1 MLISGSWTRR
11 GWSDS
16 RFVAALV
23 LVTGSVVVSF
33 DAWRDIYRIATRDEE
48 SSHIFLVPIVAA
60 WLFWVR
66 RRRLR
71 HFRPN
76 QSFAGPVGVL
86 LGWFLYSFGDTYLIQ
101 SFYHTGAVVMAIGC
115 LVTVFGARLFRE
127 FFPVFLTLVFLIPVP
142 GRVRQQIALPL
153 QTLTAQ
159 LTAEFFDI
167 IGAPVARAG
176 NTLIVNG
183 VDVQIA
189 EACNGLRMMFA
200 LALAMFAFAFGSPFR
215 WYVRVLVLA
224 ATPLSAVACNVVR
237 LVPTVWLYGY
247 HPGDFATHFH
257 DVAGWLMLLI
267 AFAILIAIV
276 RLLRWALVPVSPYT
290 LAYD

>member
-1 MLISGSWTRR
+1 MLISGSWARR

-23 LVTGSVVVSF
+23 LVTASVAVTW
-33 DAWRDIYRIATRDEE
+33 DAWRDIYRIASKDEE
-48 SSHIFLVPIVAA
+48 SSHIFLVPIVAI
-60 WLFWVR
+60 WLFLVR

-71 HFRPN
+71 HFRPVE
-76 QSFAGPVGVL
+76 SFAGPAAVL
-86 LGWFLYSFGDTYLIQ
+86 LGWFLYSFGDTQLIQ
-101 SFYHTGAVVMAIGC
+101 SFYHAGAVVMAVGC
-115 LVTVFGARLFRE
+115 LVTVFGTSLLKE

-142 GRVRQQIALPL
+142 GRVRQQIAMPL

-159 LTAEFFDI
+159 ATAEFFNM

-183 VDVQIA
+183 AEVQIA

-215 WYVRVLVLA
+215 AYVRVLVLV
-224 ATPLSAVACNVVR
+224 ATPLAAVACNVVR
-237 LVPTVWLYGY
+237 LVPTVWLYGH

-257 DVAGWLMLLI
+257 DIAGWLMLGV
-267 AFAILIAIV
+267 AFATLIAIV
-276 RLLRWALVPVSPYT
+276 RVLRWALVPVSPYT